1 MSQTRQQLFVY
12 SITYEAVDILRI
24 ELRAV
29 PSGALA
35 AFTPGA
41 HINLHFGEGLS
52 RSYSLIN
59 DPAMQGR
66 YEIAVQREAAG
77 RGGSAWI
84 HDRLRVGERVEASLP
99 VNAFPLS
106 ETATHSVL
114 IAGGIGITPIRAMIR
129 CLEALGR
136 SWELHYRARSRARAA
151 FLAELSAPEFAGK
164 VHLSFSDETPRES
177 CDIAAIIA
185 AAPDEAEIYCC
196 GPLDMI
202 AAFEAATSGLDPAR
216 LHTERFQGEEVTAS
230 GGFTV
235 RAVKSNVEVEVREGQ
250 TILQALREAG
260 LDPDYS
266 CESGLCGECLTRV
279 IAGEPD
285 HKDYFLTETEK
296 KSGEVIMI
304 CCSGSRSPI
313 LELDL

>member
-1 MSQTRQQLFVY
+1 MSKTRQQLFVY

-29 PSGALA
+29 SGGALA

-41 HINLHFGEGLS
+41 HINLHFADGLN

-59 DPAMQGR
+59 DPALQDC

-84 HDRLRVGERVEASLP
+84 HDRLRVGDRVEASLP
-99 VNAFPLS
+99 VNAFPLN
-106 ETATHSVL
+106 ETAAHSVF

-129 CLEALGR
+129 RLEALGR

-151 FLAELSAPEFAGK
+151 FLTELAAPEFSGK

-185 AAPDEAEIYCC
+185 ATPAGAEIYCC

-202 AAFEAATSGLDPAR
+202 AAFEAATSGLDSMR
-216 LHTERFQGEEVTAS
+216 LHTERFHGEEVTAT
-230 GGFTV
+230 GGFIV
-235 RAVKSNVEVEVREGQ
+235 RAVKSNVEVVVEEGQ
-250 TILQALREAG
+250 TILQALRNAG

-266 CESGLCGECLTRV
+266 CESGLCGECETRV
-279 IAGEPD
+279 ISGEPE
-285 HKDYFLTETEK
+285 HKDYFLTDAEK

-304 CCSGSRSPI
+304 CCSGSRSPV